1 MKMKRK
7 YSKKKEMGVRRS
19 PRDLVKKKVK
29 RMMKENNYEDEEKV

>member
-19 PRDLVKKKVK
+19 PRDLVKKKMKRIMMMKMKK
-29 RMMKENNYEDEEKV
+29 RMEV